1 VNIQLTAVDQVDVAQ
16 TKHKIVFI
24 HILRSIAPLFVLLAH
39 VPGLW
44 LLERHETW
52 RWYSLYQATILAP
65 LRLSDGGGQF
75 GVILFFLISGYI
87 MSHTA
92 LKETRAEFLVKR
104 VFRIFPALM
113 LCTLIAFALVKLS
126 AHYNTG
132 PIYSTDAETPL
143 DFLKSSLMLSWIVPS
158 PRAISVAWSL
168 MPELIFYSMVLLLLP
183 GIRGA
188 PVKSTIWMILLYA
201 ALTFPMAA
209 FGYLSYLGFF
219 TVYLPVF
226 FVGRILYLQHY
237 GYVSSKQSIALLA
250 VTTALFLSVY
260 TNRFPDE
267 LFRVNGARIWNYP
280 IAIAIFYG
288 LMISDIRWCPKVISF
303 FGDISYSLYLVHLP
317 VGIFILNVTAS
328 WNVPFALKVSLAIAA
343 PVVASA
349 MIYRFLERPAQAY
362 ARLLTASSRK
372 T

>member
-1 VNIQLTAVDQVDVAQ
+1 MNIQLTAVDQVDVPQ
-16 TKHKIVFI
+16 TKPKIVFI
-24 HILRSIAPLFVLLAH
+24 HILRGIAPLFVFLAH

-87 MSHTA
+87 ISHTA
-92 LKETRAEFLVKR
+92 LREMRTEFLMKR
-104 VFRIFPALM
+104 VFRIFPALI
-113 LCTLIAFALVKLS
+113 LCTLIAFVLVELS
-126 AHYNTG
+126 AYYNTG
-132 PIYSTDAETPL
+132 PIYSTDAQTPL

-183 GIRGA
+183 AIKGA
-188 PVKSTIWMILLYA
+188 PVKATIWMILLYA
-201 ALTFPMAA
+201 VLTFPMAA
-209 FGYLSYLGFF
+209 FGYLSYLGYF

-226 FVGRILYLQHY
+226 FVGRIFYLQHH
-237 GYVSSKQSIALLA
+237 GYVSNKQSIALLA

-260 TNRFPDE
+260 THRFPDE
-267 LFRVNGARIWNYP
+267 LFRENGARIWNYP
-280 IAIAIFYG
+280 IAIAIFYS
-288 LMISDIRWCPKVISF
+288 LMVSDIRSCPKLISF

-317 VGIFILNVTAS
+317 VGIFVLNATAS
-328 WNVPFALKVSLAIAA
+328 LNVPFAVKVCLALAA
-343 PVVASA
+343 PVAASA
-349 MIYRFLERPAQAY
+349 MIYRLLEKPAQAY
-362 ARLLTASSRK
+362 ARALAGK
-372 T
+372 A